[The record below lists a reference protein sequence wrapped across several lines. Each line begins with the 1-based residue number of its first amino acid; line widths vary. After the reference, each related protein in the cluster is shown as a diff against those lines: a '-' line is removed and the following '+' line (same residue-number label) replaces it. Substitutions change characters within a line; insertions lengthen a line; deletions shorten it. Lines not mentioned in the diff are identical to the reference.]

1 MHNAQQKPQTAHC
14 RGFSWGVNK
23 PAMQLISDTNNF
35 IKFMLKA
42 MLERNL
48 CSQSICLLEHEA
60 NTCMTVSITVFAV
73 SEKRLSLKSLNGSK

>member
-1 MHNAQQKPQTAHC
+1 MDNARQKPQTAHC

-48 CSQSICLLEHEA
+48 CSQSICQLEHEA